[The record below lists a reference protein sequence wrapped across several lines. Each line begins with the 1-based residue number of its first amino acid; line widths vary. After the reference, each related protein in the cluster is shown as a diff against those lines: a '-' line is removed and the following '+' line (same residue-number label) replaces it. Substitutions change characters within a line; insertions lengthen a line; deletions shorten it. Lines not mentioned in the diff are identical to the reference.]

1 MTQKIKN
8 IRRVRKKQPPRSK
21 FNPRPYSEEVLADY
35 ALKYDR
41 YKRFWIYD
49 KHSGIWKSEAE
60 VKLNSILRKKI
71 LGEEHYKRYCVQE
84 IIEDLRGLTY
94 TDEKTEEPELHLIPF
109 QNKIYDLDSGK
120 LLDYHPNYF
129 FINKLPVKIN
139 TKNRRCPTIDR
150 IFSEFVSPKD
160 VVSLYEILAY
170 MLYRD
175 YPYHKVFILY
185 GKGNNGKTTYI
196 KIVEKVI
203 STDNI
208 SSVSLNDLQYNRF
221 ASSRLFGKLANVSGE
236 MDYDVLKKTSKFKEA
251 CGQDLMTCERKFRRP
266 FPFRNH
272 AKMVFLTN
280 EIPLTED
287 KSEAFYRRIFLV
299 EFPNKFILRENA
311 DPMLVEK
318 IPQEEFEGLAWKCL
332 RIFKKLR
339 KKDFIFSCHQ
349 ATQHVAK
356 QYENLSN
363 PLDNFLREK
372 TERNANEHILV
383 GELGDKFNA
392 YLEKKQLRLWSMTK
406 IGKAMKQ
413 KGFAQTP
420 LSGLSK
426 DGKRIV
432 NRAWSGLKW
441 K

>member
-1 MTQKIKN
+1 MTYNIKN
-8 IRRVRKKQPPRSK
+8 IRRARKKQPPKSK

-35 ALKYDR
+35 GLKYDR

-71 LGEEHYKRYCVQE
+71 LGEKDYKRYCVQE

-94 TDEKTEEPELHLIPF
+94 TDEETEEPELHLIPF

-120 LLDYHPNYF
+120 LLDYCPDYF

-139 TKNRRCPTIDR
+139 RKNRKCLTIDK

-160 VVSLYEILAY
+160 VDSLYEILAY

-185 GKGNNGKTTYI
+185 GKGSNGKTTYI
-196 KIVEKVI
+196 RILERVI
-203 STDNI
+203 GTDNI

-236 MDYDVLKKTSKFKEA
+236 MDYDVLKKTSKFKES

-272 AKMVFLTN
+272 AKMIFLTN
-280 EIPLTED
+280 EIPPTED
-287 KSEAFYRRIFLV
+287 KSEAFYRRMFLV
-299 EFPNKFILRENA
+299 EFPNKFILRDNA
-311 DPMLVEK
+311 DPMLVER
-318 IPQEEFEGLAWKCL
+318 IPQKEFEGLAWKCL
-332 RIFKKLR
+332 RIYKKLR
-339 KKDFIFSCHQ
+339 KKDFIFSRHE
-349 ATQHVAK
+349 ATEYVAK
-356 QYENLSN
+356 QYEILSN
-363 PLDNFLREK
+363 PLDNFLSKK
-372 TERNANEHILV
+372 TKRNINGYILV
-383 GELGDKFNA
+383 GEFGEKFNA
-392 YLEKKQLRLWSMTK
+392 YLGKKELRPWSMTK
-406 IGKAMKQ
+406 VGKAMKG
-413 KGFAQTP
+413 KGFEQTS
-420 LSGLSK
+420 LSVLNK

-432 NRAWSGLKW
+432 NRAWCGLKW